1 MLECSFQLPVVAK
14 YPSKLLMRDPATN
27 GETHR
32 LRICVFLELGVRG
45 RSMAFH
51 APYAQQKTHHFIL
64 WNKRQDLIVAIVFIC
79 RRPGGTAQIIRDQ
92 NVLESRIGMGIEQTM
107 TTFSTSVLTVWHQ
120 GQASAVLVASSC
132 LLILHSPLF
141 ADFALSLVCWF
152 YTFPSLLQYLWIP
165 TISVPTESTSLH
177 SVYERYQCL
186 FYPGFVPTVNLL

>member
-1 MLECSFQLPVVAK
+1 MVNVYIAYESACFWNLEFDVGP
-14 YPSKLLMRDPATN
+14 
-27 GETHR
+27 
-32 LRICVFLELGVRG
+32 F
-45 RSMAFH
+45 MAFH
-51 APYAQQKTHHFIL
+51 APNAQKKTHL
-64 WNKRQDLIVAIVFIC
+64 WDERRDLIVAIVFIC

-152 YTFPSLLQYLWIP
+152 YTFPSLLQYP
-165 TISVPTESTSLH
+165 TDFRASEISVPTESTSSCRHTLCTKGT
-177 SVYERYQCL
+177 SVYSTPALYQ
-186 FYPGFVPTVNLL
+186 LLIYCKYKINSKQKVVFN